1 MMRRRHK
8 KSRRGCL
15 ECKKRHIKCD
25 ETRPRCINC
34 TTVERNCQYSTPG
47 YQSPSETSGSPAP
60 VSVPQPTPAPV
71 SVSAPAS
78 VVASDHALPAVSP
91 AAIPMLD
98 FHAFSYAG
106 DMNGKIDIVHMQ
118 LFYHYMTN
126 HSVIYPFV
134 DYDGGLKRIIIETA
148 LREPFLLH
156 SILAMA
162 SRHLSETGSSNT
174 AYYHDLAIEL
184 QTHALSLF
192 NSFDVEYFAQ
202 SIQRRVPVFL
212 FSAILGFHALCDM
225 LAYRDDAFPSNL
237 ARLTGY
243 FRLHRGI
250 LAVMDG
256 YWEDLKKTELRILFD
271 NIVPRW
277 YEISDDGGSDCDDIK
292 QRIQDSPNLD
302 DEQREAFAKVLK
314 YLQWVFDA
322 KPDYRGRAHL
332 LCSFAVM
339 IPRPFVDAVEA
350 GKPEALAILAYF
362 YAALHFCRDIWL
374 IGNSGQFLLTSLAT
388 HLNQLGP
395 EWSAW
400 LEKPCQMLR
409 ESLEEDT
416 LNTQSSATTSDQSL
430 PHGSTTT
437 STTSLVSTA
446 AMGQDIVISRP
457 SEADARRIAEIHI
470 SAMDSN
476 PLLHAQ
482 FPTPEGLQ
490 ALHRFLEAETLD
502 EIRDPVSGV
511 LVARDGPAGPV
522 TGFVKWTSPSH
533 PQDVKLEKGDI
544 VHLEACCRRFLDEY
558 ASLAEQAKERS
569 VGDKPCYRLSF
580 VCTDPEYQGRGVG
593 TLLTRTVLELAKEDN
608 LPVYLE
614 STDVAVSIYERLGFR
629 AIDSFEMRIPG
640 RNDAEPSV
648 LYQEVCMVWYPFGQI

>member
-47 YQSPSETSGSPAP
+47 HQSPSETSGSPAP
-60 VSVPQPTPAPV
+60 LSQPPSVPASA
-71 SVSAPAS
+71 SVMVPAS
-78 VVASDHALPAVSP
+78 ASDHTVPALTPTATPTLGVHP
-91 AAIPMLD
+91 FP
-98 FHAFSYAG
+98 YAG
-106 DMNGKIDIVHMQ
+106 DMNGKVDIVHMQ
-118 LFYHYMTN
+118 LFYHYLTN
-126 HSVIYPFV
+126 HAIIYPFV
-134 DYDGGLKRIIIETA
+134 DYDGGLKRIIIEVA

-162 SRHLSETGSSNT
+162 SRHLSMTGSSNS

-202 SIQRRVPVFL
+202 SIERRVPVFL

-225 LAYRDDAFPSNL
+225 LACRDDTFPSNL

-256 YWEDLKKTELRILFD
+256 HWEDLRKTELKILFEK
-271 NIVPRW
+271 IVPRW
-277 YEISDDGGSDCDDIK
+277 YEISDDGGSDCDDIRL
-292 QRIQDSPNLD
+292 RIQTSPNLD
-302 DEQREAFAKVLK
+302 DEQRKAFSNVLK

-322 KPDYRGRAHL
+322 KPNYRSRAHL

-350 GKPEALAILAYF
+350 AKPEALAVLAYF
-362 YAALHFCRDIWL
+362 YVALHFCRDVWL
-374 IGNSGQFLLTSLAT
+374 IGNSGQFLLTSVAS
-388 HLNQLGP
+388 HLSQLDP

-409 ESLEEDT
+409 DL
-416 LNTQSSATTSDQSL
+416 L
-430 PHGSTTT
+430 PHDSTTT
-437 STTSLVSTA
+437 SNANVVSTV
-446 AMGQDIVISRP
+446 AMGQDVAISRP
-457 SEADARRIAEIHI
+457 SEADAGRVAAIHI
-470 SAMDSN
+470 AAMDRN

-482 FPTPEGLQ
+482 FPTPESLQ
-490 ALHRFLEAETLD
+490 GLHRFLEAETLD
-502 EIRDPVSGV
+502 EIRDPASGV
-511 LVARDGPAGPV
+511 LVSRDGPAGAV
-522 TGFVKWTSPSH
+522 TGFVKWTSPAH

-544 VHLEACCRRFLDEY
+544 VHLEGCCRRFLDEY
-558 ASLAEQAKERS
+558 ASLAEEAKERS

-580 VCTDPEYQGRGVG
+580 VCTDPKYQGRGIG
-593 TLLTRTVLELAKEDN
+593 TLLTRKVLEMAEVDN
-608 LPVYLE
+608 LAVYLE
-614 STDVAVSIYERLGFR
+614 STDAAVSIYERLGFR
-629 AIDSFEMRIPG
+629 TIDSFEMRIPSRG
-640 RNDAEPSV
+640 ADRGIV
-648 LYQEVCMVWYPFGQI
+648 LYKEKCMVWYPSGQR

>member
-34 TTVERNCQYSTPG
+34 TTVERDCQYSTPG
-47 YQSPSETSGSPAP
+47 YQSSSETSGSPVP
-60 VSVPQPTPAPV
+60 VSQPAFVLPSTGSAPA
-71 SVSAPAS
+71 SVSAPAP
-78 VVASDHALPAVSP
+78 ASDHATPAFSP
-91 AAIPMLD
+91 ATPMPEAQPYL
-98 FHAFSYAG
+98 YTG
-106 DMNGKIDIVHMQ
+106 DMSGKIDIVHMQ
-118 LFYHYMTN
+118 LFYHYLTN

-134 DYDGGLKRIIIETA
+134 DYDGGLKRIIIEVA

-156 SILAMA
+156 SIIAMA
-162 SRHLSETGSSNT
+162 SRHLSMTGSSNT

-202 SIQRRVPVFL
+202 SIERRVPVFL

-225 LAYRDDAFPSNL
+225 LACRDDTFPSNL

-250 LAVMDG
+250 LAVMEG
-256 YWEDLKKTELRILFD
+256 HWEDLKKTELSILFD
-271 NIVPRW
+271 KIVPRW

-292 QRIQDSPNLD
+292 QRIQTSPNLD
-302 DEQREAFAKVLK
+302 DGQREAYAKVLA

-322 KPDYRGRAHL
+322 KPNYRSRAHL

-339 IPRPFVDAVEA
+339 IPRPFVDDVEA
-350 GKPEALAILAYF
+350 GRPEALAILAYF
-362 YAALHFCRDIWL
+362 YVALHFCRDIWL
-374 IGNSGQFLLTSLAT
+374 IGNSGQFLLASLAS
-388 HLNQLGP
+388 HLSQLGP
-395 EWSAW
+395 EWPAW

-409 ESLEEDT
+409 DF
-416 LNTQSSATTSDQSL
+416 SDHSL

-437 STTSLVSTA
+437 STVNVVSTA
-446 AMGQDIVISRP
+446 AMGHDIVITRP
-457 SEADARRIAEIHI
+457 SEADAGRIAEIHI
-470 SAMDSN
+470 AAMDPN

-482 FPTPEGLQ
+482 FPTPKSLEE
-490 ALHRFLEAETLD
+490 LHRFLEAETLD

-511 LVARDGPAGPV
+511 LVSRDGPAGPV

-533 PQDVKLEKGDI
+533 PQDVKLEKSDI
-544 VHLEACCRRFLDEY
+544 VHLEGCCRQFLDEY
-558 ASLAEQAKERS
+558 GSRAEEAKERS

-580 VCTDPEYQGRGVG
+580 VCTDPQHQGRGIG
-593 TLLTRTVLELAKEDN
+593 TLLTRRVLEMAERDH

-629 AIDSFEMRIPG
+629 SIDSFEMRIPRRG
-640 RNDAEPSV
+640 SDTETV
-648 LYQEVCMVWYPFGQI
+648 LYKEECMVWYPSGQR